1 MLKMDITAAD
11 RFYTNADKVFRCA
24 IYQADG
30 VTPEDVGT
38 GWSFRWFLKRRD
50 TDGDVDALIE
60 KQPADI
66 TVTGVYDVDPA
77 QNTQRV
83 VFTVTDE
90 DLADVPA
97 GFYVHEL
104 KRDDA
109 GAETPLIKGRCVL
122 LQSGHQG

>member
-1 MLKMDITAAD
+1 MKMDITAAD
-11 RFYTNADKVFRCA
+11 RFFTNADKVFRCA
-24 IYQADG
+24 IYQSDG
-30 VTPEDVGT
+30 VTPEDVT
-38 GWSFRWFLKRRD
+38 GYTFRWFLKRRD
-50 TDGDVDALIE
+50 TDPDVDALIE
-60 KQPADI
+60 KVPANFTI
-66 TVTGVYDVDPA
+66 TGAYNVDPA

-83 VFTVTDE
+83 LFTVTDE